1 MQTRFKKG
9 GLVTLSYTWAKAL
22 TNGSTFDY
30 QPQDSLNPQRDY
42 GPANFTQPKIFVASY
57 VYPIPFWQHE
67 HEWYKQVL
75 GGWQLS
81 GITRIANGLPINV
94 IQPSGQSVAGNLV
107 TTANV
112 AQRPNLVG
120 NPYAHNG
127 KQYLNYAAFH
137 APAPGTYGN
146 LGYNAIKGPLF
157 NNWDAALQKNIA
169 IHEQIGLEFRAEMF
183 NVPNHLSPFVIGSST
198 SATLGAPQPDGSYQP
213 NVVNGTFA
221 NAFGQVTST
230 TDPRT
235 MEFVLRVH
243 F

>member
-1 MQTRFKKG
+1 M
-9 GLVTLSYTWAKAL
+9 
-22 TNGSTFDY
+22 
-30 QPQDSLNPQRDY
+30 
-42 GPANFTQPKIFVASY
+42 
-57 VYPIPFWQHE
+57 
-67 HEWYKQVL
+67 

-81 GITRIANGLPINV
+81 GITRIASGLPINV
-94 IQPSGQSVAGNLV
+94 IQPSGLSVAGNLV

-127 KQYLNYAAFH
+127 KQYLNPAAFA

-146 LGYNAIKGPLF
+146 LGYDAIKGPLF
-157 NNWDAALQKNIA
+157 NNWDIAAQKNIA
-169 IHEQIGLEFRAEMF
+169 IHEEIGLEFRAEMF
-183 NVPNHLSPFVIGSST
+183 NAPNHLSFFAVGG
-198 SATLGAPQPDGSYQP
+198 TLGAAQSNGTYQP
-213 NVVNGTFA
+213 NYSSTGTFQ
-221 NAFGQVTST
+221 NSFGQITSA